1 MRLSAAHKTLLASL
15 RGLAASA
22 AVRLARRASL
32 RVVSGA
38 YYHGHGP
45 SP

>member
-15 RGLAASA
+15 RGLAAS